1 MRCSAVRKNCHPCR
15 GYASP
20 TADGDHVCHMHREFF
35 SAPRF
40 LFKVI
45 ESNSSIFQTT
55 DEYKWMVQALRA
67 PSLAIPKK
75 RAAFWEFAIKRLT
88 EMEEGDSWHARERTL
103 YIFKALLEAGILQ
116 PMDIKTLWRKSIT
129 RQLRVLQFCTA
140 TDGISR
146 HYRQEMVLLL
156 KPFLAGAK
164 PGYTLAYLLSLMGS
178 PHFDA
183 GAADGWPAG
192 GGRPAIPLDVS
203 GAMWREV
210 ITYATELV
218 DMSTFAGASAE
229 LFVKPVVEFHKKAR
243 PTSILLAPGM
253 EEFIYETVRA
263 RQRKEREL
271 VASRIRPL
279 KEGIMVAAW
288 RPARVAAAA
297 ECGMDLDDL

>member
-15 GYASP
+15 GYAVTTP
-20 TADGDHVCHMHREFF
+20 HGDHLCHMHRDFF

-45 ESNSSIFQTT
+45 EANSSIFQTAA
-55 DEYKWMVQALRA
+55 EYKWMVQALRA

-75 RAAFWEFAIKRLT
+75 REAFKLFAIKRLT
-88 EMEEGDSWHARERTL
+88 EMEEGESWHARERTL

-116 PMDIKTLWRKSIT
+116 PMDMKTLWRKSIT

-210 ITYATELV
+210 ITFATELV
-218 DMSTFAGASAE
+218 DMSTFAGESAE
-229 LFVKPVVEFHKKAR
+229 RFVKPVVEFHKKAR
-243 PTSILLAPGM
+243 PTSHLLQPGM
-253 EEFIYETVRA
+253 EEFIYQTIRE
-263 RQRKEREL
+263 RQRKERETIAARL
-271 VASRIRPL
+271 FPL
-279 KEGIMVAAW
+279 KEGIMAAAW
-288 RPARVAAAA
+288 RPARIQAAAD
-297 ECGMDLDDL
+297 CGMEIDEL

>member
-20 TADGDHVCHMHREFF
+20 TADGDHVCHMHRDFF

-45 ESNSSIFQTT
+45 EANSSIFQTT

-75 RAAFWEFAIKRLT
+75 RAAFREFAIKRLT

-103 YIFKALLEAGILQ
+103 YIYKALLEAGILN
-116 PMDIKTLWRKSIT
+116 PMDMKTLWRKAMT

-140 TDGISR
+140 TEGITR

-156 KPFLAGAK
+156 KPFLLGAK
-164 PGYTLAYLLSLMGS
+164 PGYTLSYIISLMGS
-178 PHFDA
+178 PHFDS
-183 GAADGWPAG
+183 GAAGVAG
-192 GGRPAIPLDVS
+192 GPAIPLDVS

-210 ITYATELV
+210 ITFATELV
-218 DMSTFAGASAE
+218 DMSSFAGASAE

-243 PTSILLAPGM
+243 PTSILLQPGM
-253 EEFIYETVRA
+253 EDFIYETVRA

-271 VASRIRPL
+271 VAARIRPL

-297 ECGMDLDDL
+297 ECGMEIDDL

>member
-1 MRCSAVRKNCHPCR
+1 
-15 GYASP
+15 
-20 TADGDHVCHMHREFF
+20 MHRDFF

-45 ESNSSIFQTT
+45 EANSSIFQTT

-75 RAAFWEFAIKRLT
+75 RAAFREFAIKRMT

-103 YIFKALLEAGILQ
+103 YIYKALLEAGILN
-116 PMDIKTLWRKSIT
+116 PMDMKTLWRKAMT

-164 PGYTLAYLLSLMGS
+164 PGYTLSYIISLMGS

-183 GAADGWPAG
+183 GAAGVAG
-192 GGRPAIPLDVS
+192 GPAIPLDVS

-210 ITYATELV
+210 ITFATELV
-218 DMSTFAGASAE
+218 DMSTFAGESAE
-229 LFVKPVVEFHKKAR
+229 RFVKPVVEFHKKAR
-243 PTSILLAPGM
+243 PTSILLQPGM
-253 EEFIYETVRA
+253 EDFIYETVRA
-263 RQRKEREL
+263 RQRKEREAIAARL
-271 VASRIRPL
+271 SPL
-279 KEGIMVAAW
+279 KEGIMAAAW
-288 RPARVAAAA
+288 RPARIQAAAD
-297 ECGMDLDDL
+297 CGMEIDEL